1 MALVEDPGARAGV
14 TGALLRTAGAAESGI
29 MTTAYFHRTAVYM
42 TRTHGGV
49 GGGSRE
55 AFPYPD

>member
-1 MALVEDPGARAGV
+1 
-14 TGALLRTAGAAESGI
+14 
-29 MTTAYFHRTAVYM
+29 MTPAYFHRTAVYV